1 MFSSERSSG
10 FLLSNESTL
19 KNNIPTD
26 GEFSKSRESN
36 GSDFFQDQ
44 NESHE
49 SSGLA
54 RFRSAPS
61 SFLAALLDS
70 NADNSSSGDESEAL
84 FSALIDGPGPRD
96 LDQKNGGNYHQV
108 QYSTKQEIAAETEPR
123 PGLYSGGYV
132 GSYSVGM
139 ESEIHVSLSNNG
151 NMDKNSSIL
160 VRQSS
165 SPAGFLNGFGVMG
178 EVGNY
183 NHTDA
188 SSPAGGFH
196 NQHIKFSSAPSSSST
211 SRFMPTIPE
220 TCSTENGR
228 PRNIS
233 SSWKEPSTLK
243 RNRDGDLD
251 MCSGFSELE
260 NQNEGSKKT
269 SAGLVSH
276 LSLPKTSCEMAAVE
290 KYLHFQQE
298 TTVPCQIRAKRG
310 FATHPRSIAERMRRT
325 RISDN
330 MKKLQDLFPNMDKQT
345 NTADMLDM
353 AVVYIKDLQKQVQTL
368 TETTEKCVCSKSNK
382 LPTT

>member
-10 FLLSNESTL
+10 FPLSNQNAL

-26 GEFSKSRESN
+26 EEFSKSRESN

-96 LDQKNGGNYHQV
+96 LDQKNGGNYQQV
-108 QYSTKQEIAAETEPR
+108 QYSMKQEILAETEPR
-123 PGLYSGGYV
+123 PVRYSGGYV

-139 ESEIHVSLSNNG
+139 ESEILVSLSNNG
-151 NMDKNSSIL
+151 NGDKD
-160 VRQSS
+160 S
-165 SPAGFLNGFGVMG
+165 SPVGLLNGFGVMG
-178 EVGNY
+178 EVENY
-183 NHTDA
+183 NHMDA
-188 SSPAGGFH
+188 SSPASGFH
-196 NQHIKFSSAPSSSST
+196 NQHIKFSSAQSSSST

-233 SSWKEPSTLK
+233 GSWKEHSTLK

-260 NQNEGSKKT
+260 NQNGGSKKM

-276 LSLPKTSCEMAAVE
+276 LSLPKTSGEMAAVE

-298 TTVPCQIRAKRG
+298 KTVPCQIRAKRG

-330 MKKLQDLFPNMDKQT
+330 MKKLQDLFPNLDKQT

-382 LPTT
+382 LPTM